1 MRKLVG
7 NLSYANV
14 MATIA
19 VFAAIGGGAY
29 AAGLA
34 KDSVGS
40 KQIRDGQVRSAD
52 VKDDS
57 LTGADIRESGLDL
70 PSPSV
75 IAWPHNHSPGQ
86 PSSYPS
92 RVTYPLDDATWTQS
106 RDSIDVIYGQ
116 LDFRVPPG
124 CSGGTVY
131 LSFTLDGG
139 GGEVVNFDANA
150 LSPIDLSGV
159 FDPII
164 NAGASKTHTISVE
177 GTQMHCSAGGAYTVR
192 SIDMG
197 VVEFR

>member
-75 IAWPHNHSPGQ
+75 IAWPHNHSPG
-86 PSSYPS
+86 
-92 RVTYPLDDATWTQS
+92 
-106 RDSIDVIYGQ
+106 
-116 LDFRVPPG
+116 
-124 CSGGTVY
+124 
-131 LSFTLDGG
+131 
-139 GGEVVNFDANA
+139 
-150 LSPIDLSGV
+150 
-159 FDPII
+159 
-164 NAGASKTHTISVE
+164 
-177 GTQMHCSAGGAYTVR
+177 
-192 SIDMG
+192 
-197 VVEFR
+197 